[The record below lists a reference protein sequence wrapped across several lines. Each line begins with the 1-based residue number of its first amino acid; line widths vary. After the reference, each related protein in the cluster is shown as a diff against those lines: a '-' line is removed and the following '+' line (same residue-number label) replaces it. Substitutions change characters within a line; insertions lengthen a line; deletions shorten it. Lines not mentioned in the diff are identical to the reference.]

1 MSPAQLTVFLFF
13 IITSTLPAAERR
25 NVLLLVS
32 DDCRASMGCLGGPAL
47 TPHIDQ
53 LAREGFSFQ
62 RTYCQYA
69 LCNPS
74 RASFLTGLR
83 PDTTQVYDNATQF
96 RQNVPNVVTLPQLFK
111 QLDYTVARIGKLYHY
126 DVPKQIGTNGLDD
139 PQSWELIWNPRGR
152 DCDDEDEIYS
162 ILAGQGQ
169 NPATIQKGTRNY
181 GATLSWL
188 AAEGTDSE
196 QTDGKI
202 AAQAVKFL
210 QEKHAKPFFLAVG
223 FFRPHTPYVA
233 PKHYFELYPRAQ
245 ISLPQEPLGNRE
257 TKPKGALMSTPQ
269 ANYGMDTEVQRT
281 VKQAYLASTSF
292 MDAQFG
298 LVLAELEKQGLAKNT
313 VVIFLSDHG
322 YHLGE
327 HGLWQKRSLFE
338 ESTRVPL
345 IIRAPGLQPGSTQS
359 ITELVDLYPTVTEL
373 CGVTAPAQLEGRS
386 LCSIM
391 AQPNTHVTRAAFT
404 QVRYENKK
412 SGVTIGRSVRTDDY
426 RYTEWNMGKDGVELY
441 DHRQDQQE
449 LHNLAADSHFSEVCK
464 VLHLLLLKQSN

>member
-1 MSPAQLTVFLFF
+1 
-13 IITSTLPAAERR
+13 
-25 NVLLLVS
+25 
-32 DDCRASMGCLGGPAL
+32 MGSFGGPAI

-83 PDTTQVYDNATQF
+83 PDTTKVYDNAVQF
-96 RQNVPNVVTLPQLFK
+96 RKNVPQVVTLPQLFR
-111 QLDYTVARIGKLYHY
+111 QQDYTVARIGKLYHY
-126 DVPKQIGTNGLDD
+126 DVPKQIGTDGLDD
-139 PQSWELIWNPRGR
+139 PQSWEMIWNPRGR

-162 ILAGQGQ
+162 ILAGQGKT
-169 NPATIQKGTRNY
+169 AAKVQKGTHNY

-210 QEKHAKPFFLAVG
+210 QEKRTKPFFLAVG

-233 PKHYFELYPRAQ
+233 PKHYFDLYPRDQVKLAE
-245 ISLPQEPLGNRE
+245 EPAGNRE
-257 TKPKGALMSTPQ
+257 MKPKGALMSTPV
-269 ANYGMDTEVQRT
+269 ANYGMDSEIQRT

-313 VVIFLSDHG
+313 VVVFLSDHG

-338 ESTRVPL
+338 ESTRVPF
-345 IIRAPGLQPGSTQS
+345 IIRAPGLKAGKTTS
-359 ITELVDLYPTVTEL
+359 ITELVDLYPTVAEL
-373 CGVTAPAQLEGRS
+373 CGIKAPASLEGHS

-391 AQPNTHVTRAAFT
+391 TQTQTPATRAAFT
-404 QVRYENKK
+404 QVRYETKK
-412 SGVTIGRSVRTDDY
+412 DGVIVGRTVRTDDY
-426 RYTEWNMGKDGVELY
+426 RYTEWNEGKGGLELY
-441 DHRQDQQE
+441 DHRKDDQE
-449 LHNLAADSHFSEVCK
+449 LNNLANDSQFSQIREN
-464 VLHLLLLKQSN
+464 LHQLLLKQSN